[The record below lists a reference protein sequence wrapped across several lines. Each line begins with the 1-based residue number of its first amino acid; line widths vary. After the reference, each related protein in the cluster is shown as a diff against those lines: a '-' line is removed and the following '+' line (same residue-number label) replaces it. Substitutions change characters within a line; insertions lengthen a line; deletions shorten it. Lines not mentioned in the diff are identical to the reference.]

1 MPMSIEFYQTLSKTL
16 HQRPIVLATIVE
28 TQGSVPREIGAKMM
42 IDASGRT
49 FGTIGGGAGEAKI
62 IQQAQIVLQTGI
74 KQQCKIDLSGN
85 LQRPT
90 EGICGGIMQVW
101 LEPWQG
107 DWAIALTQQIL
118 DHLKSGTSIQLI
130 TPTNAD
136 KRPYLAAIAS
146 PKPDNA
152 WSEIL
157 HPPPWLLIVGAG
169 HCGIELAKIANLI
182 GFQIMVHDDRPEWAN
197 LDNYPQASVIATTE
211 LAPAIAPLANHPQL
225 YAALLTRNYQH
236 DLAALELLLNRQIPC
251 LYIGMIG
258 SERRVHQVKQMLI
271 QSGTPPETL
280 QHLHAPIGLPIGALT
295 PAEIAVSISAELI
308 QARRSLALSLCQ
320 VN

>member
-1 MPMSIEFYQTLSKTL
+1 MPMSIEFYQTLATTL
-16 HQRPIVLATIVE
+16 QQQPIVLATIVQ

-42 IDASGRT
+42 IDASGKT

-74 KQQCKIDLSGN
+74 KQQFKIDLSGHP
-85 LQRPT
+85 QRPT
-90 EGICGGIMQVW
+90 EGICGGIMEVW

-107 DWAIALTQQIL
+107 NWAIALTQQII
-118 DHLKSGTSIQLI
+118 DALKSGTSAQLI
-130 TPTNAD
+130 TPTDRENH
-136 KRPYLAAIAS
+136 PYLASIAS
-146 PKPDNA
+146 PKPDHA

-169 HCGIELAKIANLI
+169 HCGIELAKIADLI
-182 GFQIMVHDDRPEWAN
+182 GFQIMIHDDRPEWAN
-197 LDNYPQASVIATTE
+197 VDNYPQASLIATTE
-211 LAPAIAPLANHPQL
+211 LATAIAPLAHHPQL
-225 YAALLTRNYQH
+225 YAALLTRSYQH
-236 DLAALELLLNRQIPC
+236 DMIALKLLLNRQIPC
-251 LYIGMIG
+251 PYIGMIG

-271 QSGTPPETL
+271 QSGTPPQKL

-308 QARRSLALSLCQ
+308 QVRCSLA
-320 VN
+320 

>member
-1 MPMSIEFYQTLSKTL
+1 MPSPIEFYQHLRQTL
-16 HQRPIVLATIVE
+16 HQQTIVLATIVQ

-42 IDASGRT
+42 IDATGKS

-74 KQQCKIDLSGN
+74 KQLLSIDLSGHP
-85 LQRPT
+85 QRPT
-90 EGICGGIMQVW
+90 EGICGGMMQVW

-107 DWAIALTQQIL
+107 DWAIDLTQQIL
-118 DHLKSGTSIQLI
+118 DHLKSGISAQLI
-130 TPTNAD
+130 TPIDAD
-136 KRPYLAAIAS
+136 NHPYLLPIAS
-146 PKPDNA
+146 PQPDHT
-152 WSEIL
+152 WHEIL

-169 HCGIELAKIANLI
+169 HCGIELAKIAHLI
-182 GFQIMVHDDRPEWAN
+182 GFQIMVYDDRPAWAN
-197 LDNYPQASVIATTE
+197 LTNYPHANVIVTTDLATT
-211 LAPAIAPLANHPQL
+211 IAPLANHPQL
-225 YAALLTRNYQH
+225 YVALLTRSYQH

-251 LYIGMIG
+251 SYIGMIG

-271 QSGTPPETL
+271 QFGLSPTKL
-280 QHLHAPIGLPIGALT
+280 DHLHAPIGLPIGALT

-308 QARRSLALSLCQ
+308 QVRRSLQPILCQ